1 MGKITNLSIVNSFK
15 IKARTGIGFELKKG
29 QRLRIIDIEGEQV
42 ADLMCFSLYDSE
54 GYLSSGRSTD
64 YNGKL
69 FLSSE
74 DVLYSNRS
82 NPLLTI
88 ESDQVGKHVFLFAPC
103 SKEMFRISY
112 GINEP
117 HPNCLANLTESLGQ
131 FGIKES
137 QIQTPFN
144 VFMNIEIFGDG
155 KIEIRPPLSKAG
167 DYIEFRAEMDLAVA
181 VSACSALVCNN
192 YSCGPIGIQI
202 RNFHI

>member
-1 MGKITNLSIVNSFK
+1 MGKVSSLRIVNSFK
-15 IKARTGIGFELKKG
+15 IKPRTGSGFEVKKG

-42 ADLMCFSLYDSE
+42 ADFMCFSLRDSQE
-54 GYLSSGRSTD
+54 YLSSGRSID

-88 ESDQVGKHVFLFAPC
+88 ETDQVGRHVFLFAPC
-103 SKEMFRISY
+103 SQEMFRISY
-112 GINEP
+112 GISEP
-117 HPNCLANLTESLGQ
+117 HPNCLANLTESFRQ

-144 VFMNIEIFGDG
+144 VFMNIEIFSDG
-155 KIEIRPPLSKAG
+155 KMEIHPPLSKAG

-181 VSACSALVCNN
+181 VSACSALRCNN
-192 YSCGPIGIQI
+192 YSCGPIGIEI
-202 RNFHI
+202 RDVRI